1 MGLFS
6 KKTTPAIDPEQRA
19 LIENAQARIRQKK
32 KLYRHFVLF
41 LAGAVLMI
49 IINPVLGIG
58 KDITLFGYDWFL
70 WAILLWTFF
79 FLVHAINVFVLKRF
93 MGKEWEEEQINALVI
108 KQQKRIAEL
117 EEQVAILHPLP
128 EKKSSN
134 LTSETTPT
142 TPTTPTIDP
151 NSPL

>member
-6 KKTTPAIDPEQRA
+6 KKTPPVIDPEQRV

-32 KLYRHFVLF
+32 KLYRHFVFF

-79 FLVHAINVFVLKRF
+79 FLAHFINVFVMNRF
-93 MGKEWEEEQINALVI
+93 MGKAWEEEQINALVK
-108 KQQKRIAEL
+108 KQQDRIAEL
-117 EEQVAILHPLP
+117 EEKVAEEHPLP
-128 EKKSSN
+128 EKKSITI
-134 LTSETTPT
+134 TSKTAA
-142 TPTTPTIDP
+142 TIDP
-151 NSPL
+151 DSPL

>member
-6 KKTTPAIDPEQRA
+6 KKTPPTIDPEQRA
-19 LIENAQARIRQKK
+19 LIENAQTRIRQKK

-58 KDITLFGYDWFL
+58 KDITLFEYDWFM

-79 FLVHAINVFVLKRF
+79 FLVHVINVFVMNRF
-93 MGKEWEEEQINALVI
+93 MGKDWEEEQINALI
-108 KQQKRIAEL
+108 KKQQHRIAEL
-117 EEQVAILHPLP
+117 EEKVAVEHPLP
-128 EKKSSN
+128 EKKSTTI
-134 LTSETTPT
+134 TSETAA
-142 TPTTPTIDP
+142 TIDP
-151 NSPL
+151 DSPL

>member
-6 KKTTPAIDPEQRA
+6 KKTPPAIDPEQRA

-41 LAGAVLMI
+41 LVGAVLMI

-58 KDITLFGYDWFL
+58 KELKLFGYDWFM

-79 FLVHAINVFVLKRF
+79 FLIHVMNVFVMNRF
-93 MGKEWEEEQINALVI
+93 MGKDWEEEQIHALVK
-108 KQQKRIAEL
+108 KQQHRIAEL
-117 EEQVAILHPLP
+117 EEKVAIEHPLP
-128 EKKSSN
+128 EKKTITI
-134 LTSETTPT
+134 TSETAA
-142 TPTTPTIDP
+142 TIDP
-151 NSPL
+151 DSPL